1 MECRGDRRD
10 ISPIRQD
17 AMHTYVKRHNNSA
30 VTCTSLTLANSSAK
44 RKACADKPTTCRNT
58 HNVAVKRSGTYIN
71 ISYNI
76 YIWQILEGSRQ
87 MDSLFSFFLNV
98 KKTIWV
104 PVGAIKP
111 QTSGFPGSILQYWDA
126 QTSQISRP
134 YSRYT
139 CDKRSAYY

>member
-17 AMHTYVKRHNNSA
+17 AVHTYVKRHNNSA

-87 MDSLFSFFLNV
+87 MDIFFPFSG
-98 KKTIWV
+98 T
-104 PVGAIKP
+104 
-111 QTSGFPGSILQYWDA
+111 
-126 QTSQISRP
+126 
-134 YSRYT
+134 
-139 CDKRSAYY
+139 